1 MSRRAHALL
10 SASSAARWISCTAAP
25 LMEEQFPDTTST
37 YAKEGTLAHAICE
50 LKLRKYAIEPM
61 SQRTY
66 SRRFNVLKK
75 DELYQAEM
83 DGFTDEY
90 LEVIKRIML
99 QYPSTPFVTA
109 EKRVDFSQY
118 VPEGFGTADCIILHG
133 GDLHVCDFKY
143 GKGVAVSAEGN
154 PQMRL
159 YALGALK
166 AYQMM
171 YAPKKVFMHIV
182 QPRISN
188 FSDDEMTVEDLVAW
202 GEKIAVKAKEAY
214 EGPGTFAPSESAC
227 RFCRAR
233 QQCKARSEFYAAM
246 EGTAKEK
253 PDPRLITSE
262 ELGDYLTKAKALEA
276 WAKDLQEYALT
287 CCLEGKSVPG
297 WKAVE
302 GRGSRSFDDQDAAFK
317 VLMDHGIAEA
327 VLYERVPLTLA
338 KAEKIVGKKEFEAL
352 VGSHIVKSSGKP
364 TLAPETD
371 KRAAISLEPKAT
383 DLFEDLTSKGE

>member
-1 MSRRAHALL
+1 MSRAHALL
-10 SASSAARWISCTAAP
+10 SASSAARWIRCTAAP
-25 LMEEQFPDTTST
+25 HMEEKFPDTTST

-171 YAPKKVFMHIV
+171 YAPKKVFMHII

-188 FSDDEMTVEDLVAW
+188 FSDDEMMVEELVAW

-253 PDPRLITSE
+253 PDPHLITPE
-262 ELGDYLTKAKALEA
+262 ELGTYLTKAKALEA

-287 CCLEGKSVPG
+287 CCLAGKTVPG

-302 GRGSRSFDDQDAAFK
+302 GRGSRSFDDQEAAFK

-338 KAEKIVGKKEFEAL
+338 KAEKIVGKKEFEVLLGA
-352 VGSHIVKSSGKP
+352 HIVKSPGKP

-371 KRAAISLEPKAT
+371 KRAAISLEPKVA